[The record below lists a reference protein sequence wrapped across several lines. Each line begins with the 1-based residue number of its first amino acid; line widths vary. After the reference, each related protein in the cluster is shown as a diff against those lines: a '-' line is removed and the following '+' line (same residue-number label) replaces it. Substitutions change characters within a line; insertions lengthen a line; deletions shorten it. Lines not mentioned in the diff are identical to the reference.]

1 MKREREV
8 NGRKRAYVASG
19 CQFESGD
26 YMSEKVKERERESER
41 EREMNVKRGVRWW
54 RVYGENIILHLMP
67 LLIATY

>member
-1 MKREREV
+1 V

-26 YMSEKVKERERESER
+26 YMSEKVKERES